1 MHALQLECFGM
12 LQAEE
17 SLRSPRRT
25 RRSSSNVSH
34 QRAVA
39 WRCRVEE
46 RGDGSGIRLTL
57 RCAGPIMYVVH
68 VEGRGAARRA
78 VWVRRNQPS

>member
-12 LQAEE
+12 PQAEK
-17 SLRSPRRT
+17 SPPRRT

-34 QRAVA
+34 QRTVA

-57 RCAGPIMYVVH
+57 RCAGPMMYVVQ
-68 VEGRGAARRA
+68 VEGRGSGEARG
-78 VWVRRNQPS
+78 VG